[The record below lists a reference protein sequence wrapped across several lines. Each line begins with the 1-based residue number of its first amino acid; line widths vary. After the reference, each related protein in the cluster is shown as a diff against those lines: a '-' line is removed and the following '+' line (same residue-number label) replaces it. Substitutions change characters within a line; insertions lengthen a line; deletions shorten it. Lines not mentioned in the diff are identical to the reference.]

1 MFRIPAVDKAEEAVT
16 VMNHQP
22 SLAVESPPI
31 YLVAAECDALFD
43 LALSAERRHPHSAAM
58 LLAELNRATVCDAAD
73 LPDQTVVM
81 NSRIEFVD
89 EKSGARRMVELV
101 YPGDADIAQGRV
113 SILTPIGAGL
123 IGMRAGRSI
132 SWPDRDGRER
142 LLRIVSVTPISGS

>member
-1 MFRIPAVDKAEEAVT
+1 MD
-16 VMNHQP
+16 HHP
-22 SLAVESPPI
+22 SIAVESPPI
-31 YLVAAECDALFD
+31 FLVADECDALAE
-43 LALSAERRHPHSAAM
+43 LALSAERRHPRAAAM
-58 LLAELNRATVCDAAD
+58 LLAELDRAEVCDAAD

>member
-1 MFRIPAVDKAEEAVT
+1 
-16 VMNHQP
+16 
-22 SLAVESPPI
+22 
-31 YLVAAECDALFD
+31 
-43 LALSAERRHPHSAAM
+43 
-58 LLAELNRATVCDAAD
+58 
-73 LPDQTVVM
+73 
-81 NSRIEFVD
+81 
-89 EKSGARRMVELV
+89 ARRMVELV